1 VAATLKYD
9 RNKQNFEW
17 RDAALT
23 AVLRATGGEAK
34 VLELY
39 KLLTA
44 EQAAEFLGLAEPTV
58 RDMTYRHELP
68 CVKIGKRGVR
78 YRVIDLIGWTDRRM
92 VNEL

>member
-1 VAATLKYD
+1 MAATVKYD
-9 RNKQNFEW
+9 RNKQNFES
-17 RDAALT
+17 RHAALT
-23 AVLRATGGEAK
+23 AVLRATGGEAR

-44 EQAAEFLGLAEPTV
+44 EQAAQFLGLAEPTV

-78 YRVIDLIGWTDRRM
+78 YRVIDLIVWTDRRV

>member
-1 VAATLKYD
+1 MAATLKSE
-9 RNKQNFEW
+9 RVKQNLES

-23 AVLRATGGEAK
+23 AVLRVTGGEAK

-44 EQAAEFLGLAEPTV
+44 DQAAQFLGLAEPTV

-68 CVKIGKRGVR
+68 YVKVGRRGVR
-78 YRVIDLIGWTDRRM
+78 YRVIDLIGWTDQRT
-92 VNEL
+92 VNEF